1 MKEASKA
8 LIGEHDFSSFASSRS
23 KKKSHVRTIESI
35 SIQENNGLIEI
46 YVKGNGFL
54 YNMVRIIVGTLIEVG
69 LNKINREDVEKIL
82 EEANSLINDE
92 KAYAKMSK
100 AINPYGDGKASE
112 RIVKAILNYFG
123 KDNEEVEEFISK

>member
-1 MKEASKA
+1 MVMTDSGGLQEEAPHLGKPVLVLRDVTERPEAVQS
-8 LIGEHDFSSFASSRS
+8 G
-23 KKKSHVRTIESI
+23 T
-35 SIQENNGLIEI
+35 
-46 YVKGNGFL
+46 VKL
-54 YNMVRIIVGTLIEVG
+54 VGT
-69 LNKINREDVEKIL
+69 DVEKIL